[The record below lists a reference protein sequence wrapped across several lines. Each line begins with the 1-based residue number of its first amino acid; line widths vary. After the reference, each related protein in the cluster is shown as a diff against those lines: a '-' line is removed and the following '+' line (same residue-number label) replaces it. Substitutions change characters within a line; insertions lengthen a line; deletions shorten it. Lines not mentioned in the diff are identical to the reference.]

1 MAFYEHVFLARQ
13 DVSGQRVDE
22 LVEQYK
28 GVIEAG
34 GGSVGKTEY
43 WGLNGKRAVVSVRRA
58 STESGFPCLRSRR
71 RLQAFPAGPVP
82 PEASTG
88 LRAEAVVKGK
98 AEIGMS
104 LYEHVFL
111 ARQDVSGQRVDELVE
126 QYKGVIEAGGGSV
139 GKTEYWGLKS
149 LAFRIKKNRKA
160 HYTLM
165 NIDAPHTAVAE
176 MERQMGINE
185 DILRFLTVRVEE
197 LEEEPSVQMQKK
209 ERDERRRR
217 DRERRRDDDEE

>member
-1 MAFYEHVFLARQ
+1 
-13 DVSGQRVDE
+13 
-22 LVEQYK
+22 
-28 GVIEAG
+28 
-34 GGSVGKTEY
+34 
-43 WGLNGKRAVVSVRRA
+43 
-58 STESGFPCLRSRR
+58 
-71 RLQAFPAGPVP
+71 
-82 PEASTG
+82 
-88 LRAEAVVKGK
+88 
-98 AEIGMS
+98 MS

-126 QYKGVIEAGGGSV
+126 QYKGVIEAGGGAV
-139 GKTEYWGLKS
+139 GKAEYWGLKS
-149 LAFRIKKNRKA
+149 LAFRINKNRKA

-185 DILRFLTVRVEE
+185 DVLRFLTVKVEE
-197 LEEEPSVQMQKK
+197 HDPEPSVQMQKK

>member
-1 MAFYEHVFLARQ
+1 MA
-13 DVSGQRVDE
+13 
-22 LVEQYK
+22 
-28 GVIEAG
+28 
-34 GGSVGKTEY
+34 
-43 WGLNGKRAVVSVRRA
+43 
-58 STESGFPCLRSRR
+58 
-71 RLQAFPAGPVP
+71 
-82 PEASTG
+82 
-88 LRAEAVVKGK
+88 
-98 AEIGMS
+98 

-126 QYKGVIEAGGGSV
+126 QYKGIIEAGSV

-149 LAFRIKKNRKA
+149 LAFRVNKNRKA

-165 NIDAPHTAVAE
+165 NLDAPHTAVAE

-185 DILRFLTVRVEE
+185 DVLRFLTIRVDE

>member
-1 MAFYEHVFLARQ
+1 LYEHVFLTRQ

-34 GGSVGKTEY
+34 GG
-43 WGLNGKRAVVSVRRA
+43 R
-58 STESGFPCLRSRR
+58 
-71 RLQAFPAGPVP
+71 
-82 PEASTG
+82 
-88 LRAEAVVKGK
+88 
-98 AEIGMS
+98 
-104 LYEHVFL
+104 
-111 ARQDVSGQRVDELVE
+111 
-126 QYKGVIEAGGGSV
+126 V

-149 LAFRIKKNRKA
+149 LAFRVRKNRKA
-160 HYTLM
+160 HYTLI
-165 NIDAPHTAVAE
+165 NLDAPHAAVAE
-176 MERQMGINE
+176 MERQMRINE
-185 DILRFLTVRVEE
+185 DILRLLTIRVDE

>member
-1 MAFYEHVFLARQ
+1 MA
-13 DVSGQRVDE
+13 
-22 LVEQYK
+22 
-28 GVIEAG
+28 
-34 GGSVGKTEY
+34 
-43 WGLNGKRAVVSVRRA
+43 
-58 STESGFPCLRSRR
+58 
-71 RLQAFPAGPVP
+71 
-82 PEASTG
+82 
-88 LRAEAVVKGK
+88 
-98 AEIGMS
+98 

-126 QYKGVIEAGGGSV
+126 QYKGVIETGGGKV

-149 LAFRIKKNRKA
+149 LTFRINKNRKA

-185 DILRFLTVRVEE
+185 DVLRYLTVRVEE
-197 LEEEPSVQMQKK
+197 HEDEPSVQMQKK

-217 DRERRRDDDEE
+217 ERDSRRRDDDEE